1 MTDVRELQLEDIP
14 VCSRILR
21 SLPDWFGIEESNLE
35 YDRDIATLP
44 TLVATDGDEVV
55 GFLSV
60 KHHTDSASEIQ
71 VMGVRPDYHRSGIGR
86 RLLEAAEAQLPEG
99 VEFLQVKTLGP
110 SHPDPFYRRTRAF
123 YAAMGFVPLEE
134 TTQIWGAE
142 NPTLIMIKYL
152 GEPRR

>member
-1 MTDVRELQLEDIP
+1 VTDIRELWLEDIP
-14 VCSRILR
+14 VCSLILR

-35 YDRDIATLP
+35 YDRNIATLP

-55 GFLSV
+55 GFVSV
-60 KHHTDSASEIQ
+60 KHHSDSASEIQ

-123 YAAMGFVPLEE
+123 YVAMGFVPLEE
-134 TTQIWGAE
+134 TTRIWGAE

-152 GEPRR
+152 GKRGR

>member
-1 MTDVRELQLEDIP
+1 MTIRELRLEDIP

-35 YDRDIATLP
+35 YDRNIATLP
-44 TLVATDGDEVV
+44 TLVATDGDEVI
-55 GFLSV
+55 GFLTV
-60 KHHTDSASEIQ
+60 KHHSDSSSEIQ

-86 RLLEAAEAQLPEG
+86 RLVEEAETRLPEG

-123 YAAMGFVPLEE
+123 YTAMGFVPLEE
-134 TTQIWGAE
+134 TTVFWGTG
-142 NPTLIMIKYL
+142 NPTLILIKHL
-152 GEPRR
+152 GKRR

>member
-1 MTDVRELQLEDIP
+1 MTDIRELRLEDIP

-35 YDRDIATLP
+35 YDRNIATLP

-55 GFLSV
+55 GFVTLKQHS
-60 KHHTDSASEIQ
+60 DSASEIQ

-86 RLLEAAEAQLPEG
+86 RLVEAAEAQLLEG

-134 TTQIWGAE
+134 TTQIWGVE
-142 NPTLIMIKYL
+142 NPTLIMIKHL
-152 GEPRR
+152 RKPGR

>member
-1 MTDVRELQLEDIP
+1 MTDIRKLHLEDIP

-21 SLPDWFGIEESNLE
+21 SLPDWFGLEESNLE
-35 YDRDIATLP
+35 YDRNIATLP

-55 GFLSV
+55 GFVSV

-86 RLLEAAEAQLPEG
+86 CLLETAEAQLPEG

-142 NPTLIMIKYL
+142 NPTLIMIKHL
-152 GEPRR
+152 EKPGR